1 MKRRLERIL
10 SLDDFER
17 AARRHLPRP
26 LFGYVASVAEEGE
39 TARAGREAFSE
50 VHWLP
55 RALVN
60 VSSISTEVELLGQRF
75 SQPFGIAPMGISA
88 LTAYRGDMVLAE
100 QAQRAEIPMIVSAS
114 SLIPMEELAEATG
127 ADWFQAYLPGT
138 LEGID
143 ALLERVIQ
151 AGYKRLVIT
160 VDYPVPP
167 NPENHRRSGFS
178 SPLKPS
184 ARLAW
189 DGLTRP
195 RWLTGTFLRTLLR
208 HGVPHFENNAAT
220 RGVPVLAKHAAR
232 DFAGRRHLDWSTLE
246 HVRSRFPGQLVVKG
260 ILHPDDARRA
270 CQAGADG
277 LIVSN
282 HGGRQLDAT
291 VAPMTMLPEV
301 VKAVEGKVPVMIDG
315 GFRRGGQVLKALAL
329 GADFVFVGRPFNY
342 AASVAGGAGV
352 AHAIRLMSE
361 EIERNMALLGVT
373 AIDQLG
379 PHLLRRRDGAMAG
392 VTTGADTTVG
402 AGRETGRRAIR
413 LNRSCRGHQA
423 PW

>member
-291 VAPMTMLPEV
+291 VAPLTMLPEV

-379 PHLLRRRDGAMAG
+379 PHLLRRRDGVSAG
-392 VTTGADTTVG
+392 VTTGADTSIG
-402 AGRETGRRAIR
+402 AGVETGDKG
-413 LNRSCRGHQA
+413 SD
-423 PW
+423 

>member
-39 TARAGREAFSE
+39 TARAGREAFNE

-270 CQAGADG
+270 CEAGADG

-291 VAPMTMLPEV
+291 VAPLTMLPEV

-379 PHLLRRRDGAMAG
+379 PHLLRRSDGGTAVATTAADTGIGAG
-392 VTTGADTTVG
+392 V
-402 AGRETGRRAIR
+402 ETGDKA
-413 LNRSCRGHQA
+413 SD
-423 PW
+423 

>member
-39 TARAGREAFSE
+39 TARAGREAFNE

-379 PHLLRRRDGAMAG
+379 PHLLRRSDGGTAG
-392 VTTGADTTVG
+392 ATTAANTGVG
-402 AGRETGRRAIR
+402 AGVETGDKA
-413 LNRSCRGHQA
+413 SD
-423 PW
+423 

>member
-39 TARAGREAFSE
+39 TARAGREAFNE

-291 VAPMTMLPEV
+291 VAPLTMLPEV

-379 PHLLRRRDGAMAG
+379 PHLLRRRDGVSAG
-392 VTTGADTTVG
+392 VTTGADTSIG
-402 AGRETGRRAIR
+402 AGVETGDKG
-413 LNRSCRGHQA
+413 SD
-423 PW
+423 